1 LFKKKRKRIL
11 VDMSGTLIHHGHIR
25 LLKKAYK
32 LGDVFVALTIDK
44 QIKKYKGY
52 QPELN
57 FSQRKEIFT
66 SIRYVKKV
74 IKSNWL
80 IDESFLKK
88 NNISLLIHGNDN
100 SNKIKKT
107 KLKVFKRTRGISSNL
122 IRRKACKILKKTI

>member
-32 LGDVFVALTIDK
+32 LGDVFVALTSDK

-57 FSQRKEIFT
+57 FSQRKEILI

-107 KLKVFKRTRGISSNL
+107 KLKVFKRTKGISSNL

>member
-1 LFKKKRKRIL
+1 
-11 VDMSGTLIHHGHIR
+11 MSGTLIHHGHIR

-107 KLKVFKRTRGISSNL
+107 KLKVFKRTKGISSNL

>member
-1 LFKKKRKRIL
+1 
-11 VDMSGTLIHHGHIR
+11 MSGTLIHHGHIR

-32 LGDVFVALTIDK
+32 LGDVFVALTSDK

-107 KLKVFKRTRGISSNL
+107 KLKVFKRTKGISSNL
-122 IRRKACKILKKTI
+122 IRRKACKILKKNI

>member
-1 LFKKKRKRIL
+1 
-11 VDMSGTLIHHGHIR
+11 MSGTLIHHGHIR

-32 LGDVFVALTIDK
+32 LGDVFVALTSDK

-57 FSQRKEIFT
+57 FSQRKEILI

-107 KLKVFKRTRGISSNL
+107 KLKVFKRTKGISSNL

>member
-107 KLKVFKRTRGISSNL
+107 KLKVFKRTKGISSNL